1 MREQIGVCVQMIET
15 LVSQILRL
23 NKNLKDMMNKVIR
36 FIPQGTNANIV
47 RPENA
52 NIVRLNC

>member
-1 MREQIGVCVQMIET
+1 MRKQIGVCVQMIET

-23 NKNLKDMMNKVIR
+23 NKNLKDMMNKLIR

-47 RPENA
+47 RTD
-52 NIVRLNC
+52 RLKGP